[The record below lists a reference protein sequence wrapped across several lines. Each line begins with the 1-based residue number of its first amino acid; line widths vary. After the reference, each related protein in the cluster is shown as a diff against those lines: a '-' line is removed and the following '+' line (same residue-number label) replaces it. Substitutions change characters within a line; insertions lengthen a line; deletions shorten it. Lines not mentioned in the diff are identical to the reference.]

1 MTNLILNEAN
11 FWLGLEKKKIL
22 DPQQNP
28 YFPHTLYLKN
38 ASRLTACFQMILD
51 APFSFQNK
59 VFESGCVTQ
68 RSDTGSRFL
77 PPPLRKSQ
85 AGVPAQA
92 AGGGSGCK
100 KRKKRAFEKSGPGIL
115 SGRAQSFPPMAG
127 GFIGCHDDTMCLFE
141 AEESPLLNLHLFVC
155 ARTRRHHTVAGKQI
169 ISDMFC
175 NTIAI

>member
-28 YFPHTLYLKN
+28 YFPPTLYLKN

-68 RSDTGSRFL
+68 RLDTGSRFL
-77 PPPLRKSQ
+77 PPPLCKAQ

-92 AGGGSGCK
+92 AGGGRGWKKKEK
-100 KRKKRAFEKSGPGIL
+100 KRVWKIWTRDFKWKSSVL
-115 SGRAQSFPPMAG
+115 PPYG
-127 GFIGCHDDTMCLFE
+127 GWIYWVSRWHNV
-141 AEESPLLNLHLFVC
+141 SI
-155 ARTRRHHTVAGKQI
+155 RSRRKPPT
-169 ISDMFC
+169 
-175 NTIAI
+175 

>member
-11 FWLGLEKKKIL
+11 FWLGLEQKKTL
-22 DPQQNP
+22 DQPQNP
-28 YFPHTLYLKN
+28 YFPPTLYLKN

-51 APFSFQNK
+51 APFSFQNRG
-59 VFESGCVTQ
+59 FESRCVTQ
-68 RSDTGSRFL
+68 GSGTGSRFL
-77 PPPLRKSQ
+77 PPSLCKVQGMCISCWEEKK
-85 AGVPAQA
+85 
-92 AGGGSGCK
+92 GGE
-100 KRKKRAFEKSGPGIL
+100 KRGFGKPGPVIL
-115 SGRAQSFPPMAG
+115 SGRVRSFPPMVG